1 MQMDDDG
8 EDFAFLG
15 EFVGVADLGE
25 ERPAVDFTDVANM
38 NWCVLVGCVGLIDGD
53 LLEEVE
59 VDAVVD
65 GGGGAIH

>member
-1 MQMDDDG
+1 MHDDG
-8 EDFAFLG
+8 EYFALLG

-25 ERPAVDFTDVANM
+25 DRPAVDFTDVTDM
-38 NWCVLVGCVGLIDGD
+38 NRCVLVGCVGLVDGD

-65 GGGGAIH
+65 GAGGAIHLN